1 MNPIFSYR
9 FSDLSV
15 IKNIIVPSVVIVPA
29 FINVI
34 LTHLNRFSST
44 AMAAMAN
51 VDVADLEKKYQNA
64 KE

>member
-1 MNPIFSYR
+1 MNPIFPYR

-34 LTHLNRFSST
+34 LAHLNRYSST
-44 AMAAMAN
+44 AVAAMARM
-51 VDVADLEKKYQNA
+51 DVADLQKKYDAA